1 MNKKTP
7 CECPLAGY
15 CNRHEVDKNAH
26 LHKLCQTNIKYYN
39 LWEKCKGPLQSFVN
53 CITGKKKKKQESAPE
68 QQQTEQAPK
77 QKEDKPLPSM
87 MTQAKNL
94 ASATAAHVRDGLNI
108 VSDDQYLERL
118 KICEGCEYMR
128 KDRRCAKC
136 GCLLDK
142 KAKWRS
148 SSCPIGKWPNN
159 TN

>member
-1 MNKKTP
+1 MNNKTP

-15 CNRHEVDKNAH
+15 CNRHEVNKNAH
-26 LHKLCQTNIKYYN
+26 LHKLCQTNIKYFN

-53 CITGKKKKKQESAPE
+53 CITGKKKKEEAQSQTLEESTPP
-68 QQQTEQAPK
+68 Q

-94 ASATAAHVRDGLNI
+94 ASATAAHVKDGLNV

-128 KDRRCAKC
+128 TDRRCAKC
-136 GCLLDK
+136 GCFLDK

-148 SSCPIGKWPNN
+148 SSCPIGKWSSD